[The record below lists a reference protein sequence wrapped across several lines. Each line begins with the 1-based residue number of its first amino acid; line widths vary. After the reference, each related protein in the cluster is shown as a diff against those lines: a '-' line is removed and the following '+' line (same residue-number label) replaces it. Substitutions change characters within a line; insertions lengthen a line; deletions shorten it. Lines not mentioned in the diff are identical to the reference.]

1 MWDRTILKHNGKN
14 AEETDIAHLKNRMY
28 PRLHNSLTV
37 RDDPRK
43 TIITLVL
50 EYLGIIVLL
59 YAEYLSL
66 NTDCFSLI
74 QHTCKTVGKK
84 LYIFKYF
91 FIFKDI

>member
-14 AEETDIAHLKNRMY
+14 AKETDIAHLKNRMY

-66 NTDCFSLI
+66 NTYCFSLK
-74 QHTCKTVGKK
+74 QYNTPVK
-84 LYIFKYF
+84 LLEKNSIMFNISLF
-91 FIFKDI
+91 